1 MTPLAKQIYKHLLRR
16 VRANKPSITYGELAH
31 AISARTPVHHRSPT
45 FHAALGEISEACR
58 AHQLPCLPA
67 IVWRNDI
74 RRPGD
79 GYYGYAHPRS
89 RTDSARIAAWEREHE
104 AVLRDSKRYPDVLDD
119 ATGPTTTTDSQPTG
133 RRSAKR
139 AAAPF

>member
-1 MTPLAKQIYKHLLRR
+1 MTPLAKQIYKQLLRR
-16 VRANKPSITYGELAH
+16 VRSNKPSITYGELAH
-31 AISARTPVHHRSPT
+31 AVSGRTPVHHRSPT

-58 AHQLPCLPA
+58 AHELPCLPA

-79 GYYGYAHPRS
+79 AYYRYAHPRS
-89 RTDSARIAAWEREHE
+89 RTDTARIAAWEREHE
-104 AVLRDSKRYPDVLDD
+104 AVMRESSRYPDVLD
-119 ATGPTTTTDSQPTG
+119 ATGVTTIDRRRAG
-133 RRSAKR
+133 RRSAKL